1 MVDALIYA
9 VGVLSVF
16 VVCLLA
22 DIERLKRELNRRA

>member
-9 VGVLSVF
+9 VGILLVL